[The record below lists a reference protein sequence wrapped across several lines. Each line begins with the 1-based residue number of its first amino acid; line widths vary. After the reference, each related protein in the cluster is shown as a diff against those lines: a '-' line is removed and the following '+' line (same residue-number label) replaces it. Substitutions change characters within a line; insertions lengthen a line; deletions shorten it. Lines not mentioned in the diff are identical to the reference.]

1 MVLIR
6 PRISDYYGIS
16 IPQAQ
21 VDFAIPFFDEDLPL
35 YVDPFLLWKSP
46 SQQDQALHTSIINSF
61 NHLNF
66 LIHHGKE
73 GEARE
78 ILMIASEC
86 EEVGLGHSMKRKGK
100 RIGEGKANEILSLF
114 KEIPE
119 YSRYGFTH
127 FEEIQLYIK
136 DISKDRISDFACSF
150 IKSFLIDFT
159 IQVSDELGIPLKET
173 IVSSLYDYRENKF
186 FRNQYVRLPVIPDS
200 KEPIIFVP
208 KRWLRFNPWINFDEY
223 FKDYCPRDD
232 IFNQNEPEDQ
242 VKVLRY
248 NREHYGIVHDYVN
261 VKERTQEDCKN
272 DPLFHQIPVI
282 SAIRKLSSI
291 LALPIGKDHNADRQ
305 YEKYQAQLL
314 SSLFYPDL
322 DFAAEQSRTDS
333 GVLIRDLIFYNNRL
347 IDFLQEIY
355 EDYGNRQLVF
365 EMKNVEDIDRNHIN
379 QLNRY
384 IDMGL
389 GRFGVF
395 MTRNPLSRAMFR
407 NTIDLWSGQRRCII
421 ALTDEDLSLM
431 VNVFESKQ
439 RSPIDVLKKKYVEF
453 RRACPA

>member
-6 PRISDYYGIS
+6 PRITDYYGIS
-16 IPQAQ
+16 IPQSQ
-21 VDFAIPFFDEDLPL
+21 IDFAIPFFDEDLPL
-35 YVDPFLLWKSP
+35 FVDPFLLWKSP
-46 SQQDQALHTSIINSF
+46 SQQDQALHTSLINSF
-61 NHLNF
+61 NYLNF
-66 LIHHGKE
+66 LIHHRKE
-73 GEARE
+73 QEARE

-100 RIGEGKANEILSLF
+100 RIGENKANDILSLF
-114 KEIPE
+114 KEIPS
-119 YSRYGFTH
+119 YSKYGFTH

-136 DISKDRISDFACSF
+136 DISKDRISDFACNF

-159 IQVSDELGIPLKET
+159 IQASEELGIPLNET
-173 IVSSLYDYRENKF
+173 IISSLYDYRKNNF
-186 FRNQYVRLPVIPDS
+186 VRDQCVRLPVNPDS

-223 FKDYCPRDD
+223 FKDYCPKDD
-232 IFNQNEPEDQ
+232 IFNPNETEDP

-248 NREHYGIVHDYVN
+248 NREHYGIVHSYVIL
-261 VKERTQEDCKN
+261 KERVQEDCKT

-282 SAIRKLSSI
+282 SAKRKLSSI
-291 LALPIGKDHNADRQ
+291 FALQSGKDQNADRL

-314 SSLFYPDL
+314 TSLFYPDL

-333 GVLIRDLIFYNNRL
+333 GVLIRDLIFYNNRS
-347 IDFLQEIY
+347 IDFLQEIF
-355 EDYGNRQLVF
+355 EDYGNRQLIF
-365 EMKNVEDIDRNHIN
+365 EMKNVKDIDRNHIN

-384 IDMGL
+384 LDTGL
-389 GRFGVF
+389 GRFGAFV
-395 MTRNPLSRAMFR
+395 TRKPLSRAMFR

-421 ALTDEDLSLM
+421 TLTDEDLSLM

-439 RSPIDVLKKKYVEF
+439 RSPIDVLKKKYIEF
-453 RRACPA
+453 RRSCPA